1 MRARQLI
8 LCTHNLLLYYQDAFK
23 GASSSS
29 EPEAEKAAN
38 QATNAAGDIGEK
50 VEDAASDVK
59 DSIAERSGE
68 ARKWI
73 DNWKNEQAK

>member
-1 MRARQLI
+1 MNFVCQEKL
-8 LCTHNLLLYYQDAFK
+8 K
-23 GASSSS
+23 GVGSSS
-29 EPEAEKAAN
+29 EPEAQKAAG
-38 QATNAAGDIGEK
+38 QASNAAEEVSGK

-73 DNWKNEQAK
+73 DDWKKEQAQ